1 LSVGTSRSGSKT
13 LKNRSQSLSQHER
26 IRSRSPIKPSKSSR
40 RFHSSKRMLGGNKSI
55 QLYAIG
61 SKVCCLGPGS
71 VSEVG
76 AVDRGSL
83 TMLHLVAKSRP
94 SQQQFI

>member
-1 LSVGTSRSGSKT
+1 
-13 LKNRSQSLSQHER
+13 
-26 IRSRSPIKPSKSSR
+26 
-40 RFHSSKRMLGGNKSI
+40 MLGGNKSI

>member
-1 LSVGTSRSGSKT
+1 VGTSRSRSKT
-13 LKNRSQSLSQHER
+13 LKNRCQSLSQHET
-26 IRSRSPIKPSKSSR
+26 IRSRSLIKPFKSSR
-40 RFHSSKRMLGGNKSI
+40 RFHSSKRELGGNKSI

-61 SKVCCLGPGS
+61 SRVYCLDPNS

-76 AVDRGSL
+76 TVDRGSL
-83 TMLHLVAKSRP
+83 TMLYLVAKSRP